1 MAPLQELTSR
11 SGWVVRGSIMPY
23 RIGVI
28 AFPVTHA
35 GVVPLSNLVKLL
47 SKVAK
52 DVFVISSET
61 FMEAYESDTGRD
73 NVHIY
78 PVKQPGGSNRLN
90 SATTEL
96 NLHVQSSIEVYKIRD
111 KTDLIILFFGA
122 DIYVAPAMVA
132 KVLNKKLALLL
143 PGSVIE
149 KKATDGFSF
158 YNVNVSSFIN
168 RQICNKIILYSPSLI
183 SRWSLQKHRHK
194 ILIAYEHFLDF
205 DIFSTTIPLVDR
217 PPLIGYIGRLS
228 EEKGI
233 RRFIQAL
240 PAIFNDRP
248 DLRALIGGDGD
259 MGEAI
264 EASLQEGGLAP
275 RVDLAGWISHD
286 DLPGHLNQLQLLI
299 IPSYTEGLPNIM
311 LEAMACG
318 TPVLA
323 TPVGAIPDIIVDGR
337 TGFLMENNSPECI
350 AKNVIRALNSPDLE
364 QITETGR
371 QFVEEHFTFERVAEK
386 WRDVLGRV

>member
-1 MAPLQELTSR
+1 
-11 SGWVVRGSIMPY
+11 MPY

-52 DVFVISSET
+52 EVSVISSET
-61 FMEAYESDTGRD
+61 FMEAYENDAGRD

-78 PVKQPGGSNRLN
+78 PVKQPGGSNRLS
-90 SATTEL
+90 SAKTEL
-96 NLHVQSSIEVYKIRD
+96 NLHVQSSIEIYKIKN

-122 DIYVAPAMVA
+122 DIYTAPLMVSKA
-132 KVLNKKLALLL
+132 LNKKLVLLL

-158 YNVNVSSFIN
+158 YNVKISSFIN
-168 RQICNKIILYSPSLI
+168 RQICNKIILYSPRLI
-183 SRWSLQKHRHK
+183 SRWNLQKHRHK

-205 DIFSTTIPLVDR
+205 DAFSTTIPLFDR

-233 RRFIQAL
+233 RHFIRAL
-240 PAIFNDRP
+240 PAIFNDRQ
-248 DLRALIGGDGD
+248 DIQALVGGDG
-259 MGEAI
+259 ELKESI
-264 EASLQEGGLAP
+264 EASLQEDGLAS
-275 RVDLAGWISHD
+275 RVNLSGWISHD
-286 DLPGHLNQLQLLI
+286 DLPGHLNQLRLLI

-323 TPVGAIPDIIVDGR
+323 TPVGAIPDIIADGK

-350 AKNVIRALNSPDLE
+350 AENVVRALNAPDLE
-364 QITETGR
+364 QITETGK
-371 QFVEEHFTFERVAEK
+371 QFVKEHFTFECVAEK
-386 WRDVLGRV
+386 WEEVLRKI